1 MITPEEFK
9 HDLEQILF
17 NSRKVCIPEDTDD
30 LVRRPPRSW
39 SVVQVIINERRKQN
53 EIKNL
58 HRSENE

>member
-1 MITPEEFK
+1 MVTPEEFK

-17 NSRKVCIPEDTDD
+17 NSRTVCIPEDTDE
-30 LVRRPPRSW
+30 LIERPPRSW
-39 SVVQVIINERRKQN
+39 NVVQVIINERRNKN